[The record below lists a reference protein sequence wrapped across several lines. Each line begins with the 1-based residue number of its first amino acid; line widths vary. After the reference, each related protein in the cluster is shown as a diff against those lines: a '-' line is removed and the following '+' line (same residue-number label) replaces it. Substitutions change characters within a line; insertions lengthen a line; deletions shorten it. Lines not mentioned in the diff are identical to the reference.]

1 VNYKPIA
8 RVDFLVVHC
17 SATREGHEFN
27 AADID
32 RMHRQRGFK
41 KIGYH
46 YVIKLDGTVEKGRP
60 DSEPGAHVEGYNSRS
75 LGICY
80 IGGLEDK
87 PYNGKWDHPKDTRT
101 PAQIAALTTLL
112 KRLTAEHPRAEVL
125 GHRDIPGV
133 RKACPCFD
141 VRPWWLT
148 AKK

>member
-1 VNYKPIA
+1 MNFKPIA

-17 SATREGHEFN
+17 SATREGQDLN

-46 YVIKLDGTVEKGRP
+46 YVIKLDGTVEKGRA
-60 DSEPGAHVEGYNSRS
+60 DNEPGAHVEGYNSRS

-80 IGGLEDK
+80 IGGVANDK
-87 PYNGKWDHPKDTRT
+87 KMTPKDTRT
-101 PAQIAALTTLL
+101 PAQIEALAKLL
-112 KRLTAEHPRAEVL
+112 KTLTVKYPKAEVL

-133 RKACPCFD
+133 RKACPSFD
-141 VRPWWLT
+141 VRPWW
-148 AKK
+148 AAHK